1 MHGDVAIA
9 GIQVSDLIRVCERVT
24 VLSVIVAFLWIGLLK
39 LLAAKSVR
47 LLLTLVVAV
56 SVMCSLLGMGVIA
69 WLMMSTTDRDAM
81 LDLMPV
87 AGLVG
92 FVVAMFVGWRL
103 VTATRA
109 LRSAVDTVS
118 ESGVYVAPAMTLPA
132 ELNEVSEAI
141 AGTRQRLGTRWAW
154 AGGETPGDRQPGG
167 TLRPSRPTK

>member
-9 GIQVSDLIRVCERVT
+9 GIQVSALAGICERVT

-39 LLAAKSVR
+39 LLAARSVR
-47 LLLTLVVAV
+47 LLLTLVVGV

-69 WLMMSTTDRDAM
+69 WLMMSTADRDAM

-109 LRSAVDTVS
+109 LRSAVHTVG
-118 ESGVYVAPAMTLPA
+118 EYVA
-132 ELNEVSEAI
+132 
-141 AGTRQRLGTRWAW
+141 
-154 AGGETPGDRQPGG
+154 
-167 TLRPSRPTK
+167 